1 MKHPDETLYMYASA
15 RLHALERH
23 MIGRERLEA
32 LLAAR
37 TPTDIMAR
45 LRDYGVLSPVASGTA
60 DPASPASGKTAPDT
74 LPTPTEQEA
83 ALTALLRAAYREA
96 EEALPDPALVR
107 YLRYPYDATNLKI
120 AMKCAVRGIAPAS
133 MLGDLGT
140 VPPEDVPALIAGDA
154 IATGRAAEA
163 LPPAIA
169 DAIPAA
175 RTAYNETGDP
185 RLLDA
190 ILDKA
195 CFAAMLDAAT
205 AAGEPV
211 SLGWLRARIDL
222 VNCLSTVRVLR
233 LKQGAAGVAFLAAS
247 LIPGGTLPL
256 SLFEE
261 AMTVGEGAFL
271 ASLRATPYASLCEVA
286 GDPPPLRDLERTAD
300 DCLMALIKPA
310 ARLPFGAPVAVG
322 FLYGWETAVKNLR
335 ILLAAHA
342 AGWDTA
348 AIRERSRLS
357 YV

>member
-45 LRDYGVLSPVASGTA
+45 LRDYGVLAPAATGSA
-60 DPASPASGKTAPDT
+60 DHPADTTGKATSDT
-74 LPTPTEQEA
+74 LPTPTEREA
-83 ALTALLRAAYREA
+83 ALTALLRTAYRET

-120 AMKCAVRGIAPAS
+120 AMKCLVRGISPVG

-140 VPPEDVPALIAGDA
+140 VPPEEIPTLIAGDSV
-154 IATGRAAEA
+154 ATGRAAEA
-163 LPPAIA
+163 LPSAMA
-169 DAIPAA
+169 AAIPAA
-175 RTAYNETGDP
+175 RAAYNETGDP

-195 CFAAMLDAAT
+195 CFADMLDAAT
-205 AAGEPV
+205 AAGEPTP
-211 SLGWLRARIDL
+211 LDWLRARIDL
-222 VNCLSTVRVLR
+222 INCLSTVRLLR
-233 LKQGAAGVAFLAAS
+233 MKRGPAGTAFLAAS

-261 AMTVGEGAFL
+261 GMVAGEETFL
-271 ASLRATPYASLCEVA
+271 ASLRGTRYAPLCDVE
-286 GDPPPLRDLERTAD
+286 GEPPALRDLERTAD
-300 DCLMALIKPA
+300 DYLMTLIKPA